1 MVQSPRG
8 SFFGGSVLLAYIE
21 AVRSPSFGC
30 STHTT
35 RRSMRAVILPGCP
48 SLDRRSR
55 EAEVGF
61 EPRTFRSAL
70 KPYLTAV
77 RHTLHAAL
85 CVQNF
90 PSQVVERH
98 NKPEIEVKTS
108 KELLLQPV
116 VISRNE
122 KERVLIEGSIN
133 SVRVSISIKQS
144 DEIERLLCRK
154 FTRFM
159 MMRAE
164 DFVILRRK
172 PVPGYDIS
180 FLITNFHTEQMS
192 KAKVVDFV
200 ITFMDEIDKEISEM
214 RLAVNSRAPR
224 WPKWLE
230 RESTDRKVRGSNPTS
245 SSRFTLS
252 RLGQPGS
259 IPALVL
265 PSGGMAVRYRKGAT
279 AERLFTI

>member
-1 MVQSPRG
+1 MYFGECPRNLG
-8 SFFGGSVLLAYIE
+8 ERTGISRLTKSITTELYQPAPTFVASDGQFWGNPSDWCQLHSTLFSVDT
-21 AVRSPSFGC
+21 V
-30 STHTT
+30 
-35 RRSMRAVILPGCP
+35 
-48 SLDRRSR
+48 
-55 EAEVGF
+55 
-61 EPRTFRSAL
+61 AL

-172 PVPGYDIS
+172 PVPQ
-180 FLITNFHTEQMS
+180 FLSHQRYE
-192 KAKVVDFV
+192 
-200 ITFMDEIDKEISEM
+200 
-214 RLAVNSRAPR
+214 R
-224 WPKWLE
+224 WKL
-230 RESTDRKVRGSNPTS
+230 RGLRT
-245 SSRFTLS
+245 
-252 RLGQPGS
+252 
-259 IPALVL
+259 
-265 PSGGMAVRYRKGAT
+265 K
-279 AERLFTI
+279 